1 MGLRRFDFFWG
12 QIREKHA
19 SAMHFSTNST
29 HTKLSGANFKPQ
41 PAVTLALK
49 PAFWEALL
57 LSDNWKFWNEK
68 SYKNVMPTVGM
79 LRSMGFQKYA

>member
-1 MGLRRFDFFWG
+1 MLKMESRKNQKTAKDNA
-12 QIREKHA
+12 KKA
-19 SAMHFSTNST
+19 
-29 HTKLSGANFKPQ
+29 TKVIAVPCQSS